1 MAGMHHAKLQE
12 AKEKLTAN
20 PQQVNQ
26 LKSMVGQT
34 HEFPVADLTNNPTTP
49 FQTV

>member
-1 MAGMHHAKLQE
+1 MHHAKLQE

-20 PQQVNQ
+20 PQQASKFKQ
-26 LKSMVGQT
+26 MVGQT